1 MLNSVEN
8 YETTNTTARLCNLF
22 RMWELTLVILMTP
35 LKMGNGI
42 KSRAGHV
49 GPIQGATRL
58 LQRLLTA
65 DGLHDPALNFRFK
78 WLQRVPEMGAKLH
91 LVCGYLCAYFWT
103 LCDHMQCAPKT
114 NFLQLAICAITK
126 LSFKTYYSIAPIQKN
141 TFSWTSWVVTTKK
154 LAMRLTSMG
163 PVGLHL
169 RFVWFAQ
176 NRPP

>member
-1 MLNSVEN
+1 MLN

-65 DGLHDPALNFRFK
+65 GGLQDPALNFRFK
-78 WLQRVPEMGAKLH
+78 WLQRVPEMWAKLH
-91 LVCGYLCAYFWT
+91 LACGYLFCDCAYFWT
-103 LCDHMQCAPKT
+103 LCDHMQCAQKIIKLISCSLR
-114 NFLQLAICAITK
+114 FGHTK
-126 LSFKTYYSIAPIQKN
+126 LSFQTAPVQKN
-141 TFSWTSWVVTTKK
+141 VFSWTSWVVTAKN
-154 LAMRLTSMG
+154 LQWG
-163 PVGLHL
+163 
-169 RFVWFAQ
+169 
-176 NRPP
+176 